1 MRSANPRELNIS
13 LRLQPLVHRRDTLNP
28 YVIQP
33 LEARPVTLET
43 ADLLAI
49 AGIVL
54 PLLLAVVGG
63 TLAWLKSD
71 IRDLRT
77 ESRAETQALR
87 AEIRAVNGRVDVLT
101 QAILAS
107 ALARGPLVATPEAAT
122 SPSATESQPTPTN

>member
-1 MRSANPRELNIS
+1 LA
-13 LRLQPLVHRRDTLNP
+13 P
-28 YVIQP
+28 YAIQP

-49 AGIVL
+49 VGIVL

-63 TLAWLKSD
+63 TLACLKSD

-87 AEIRAVNGRVDVLT
+87 AEIRAVNERVDILT
-101 QAILAS
+101 QAILTR
-107 ALARGPLVATPEAAT
+107 ALARGPLVAPRLKSGLRHPQL
-122 SPSATESQPTPTN
+122 SPGPR

>member
-1 MRSANPRELNIS
+1 M
-13 LRLQPLVHRRDTLNP
+13 
-28 YVIQP
+28 
-33 LEARPVTLET
+33 TLET

-54 PLLLAVVGG
+54 TLLLAAMGG

-77 ESRAETQALR
+77 ETRADMRDLR
-87 AEIRAVNGRVDVLT
+87 AEIRAVDAKVDALT

-107 ALARGPLVATPEAAT
+107 ALARDPLPTSSETGAPAPET
-122 SPSATESQPTPTN
+122 QRQPTPAG

>member
-1 MRSANPRELNIS
+1 MRLANPRDSNAS
-13 LRLQPLVHRRDTLNP
+13 FRFQPPVDRRDTLDA

-77 ESRAETQALR
+77 ETR
-87 AEIRAVNGRVDVLT
+87 AEIRAVNARVDVLT
-101 QAILAS
+101 QAIFAS
-107 ALARGPLVATPEAAT
+107 ALARGPLVDTPETGT
-122 SPSATESQPTPTN
+122 SPSVTESQPTPTN

>member
-1 MRSANPRELNIS
+1 MRLASPRDSNVS
-13 LRLQPLVHRRDTLNP
+13 FRFQPLVYRRVTLDP
-28 YVIQP
+28 YAIQP

-77 ESRAETQALR
+77 ETR
-87 AEIRAVNGRVDVLT
+87 AEIRAVNARVDVLT
-101 QAILAS
+101 QAIFAS
-107 ALARGPLVATPEAAT
+107 ALARGPLVDTPETGT

>member
-1 MRSANPRELNIS
+1 M
-13 LRLQPLVHRRDTLNP
+13 
-28 YVIQP
+28 
-33 LEARPVTLET
+33 TLET

-87 AEIRAVNGRVDVLT
+87 AEIRAVNGRVDMLT

-107 ALARGPLVATPEAAT
+107 ALARGPLVATPGAGT

>member
-1 MRSANPRELNIS
+1 M
-13 LRLQPLVHRRDTLNP
+13 
-28 YVIQP
+28 
-33 LEARPVTLET
+33 TLET

-77 ESRAETQALR
+77 ETR
-87 AEIRAVNGRVDVLT
+87 AEIRAINARVDVLT
-101 QAILAS
+101 QAIFAS
-107 ALARGPLVATPEAAT
+107 ALARGSLVDTPETGT
-122 SPSATESQPTPTN
+122 SPSASESQPTPTN